1 MTTPATSGQQASVA
15 LIKQANNPM
24 NQPLPL
30 AGERSKA
37 PPRPEIDGER
47 WWSSPLPW
55 RHPTMLA
62 PMEGVSHPT
71 FRTIMSERG
80 GLGIVCTEF
89 VRISSQAVRPTN
101 LSRAVVHQ
109 KDMPLSVQVMGNDA
123 ALMAE
128 AAGWMAQL
136 GADVV
141 DINLGC
147 PSPRVVRRGVG
158 SAMLQ
163 DVDLLRRVL
172 EAMREVV
179 PGMLSAKIRAG
190 FDRAD
195 HFLTIGRAI
204 EETGVDYLV
213 VHPRK
218 RSDFYQGVADWRIV
232 RALKQELSIP
242 VVGNG
247 DIWYADDAF
256 RIREETGC
264 DAVML
269 GRPALRNPWIF
280 QQIESLAR
288 GQTPHCPRGSELVV
302 LLRDV
307 AARYRAV
314 YPRDKLVIGKLKEW
328 TTYLS
333 RAAPAELHMR
343 EVLRC
348 QTIETLLDLFEE
360 KVGDLDEH
368 ALDLRPDGH
377 LGFERRGSALVVD

>member
-1 MTTPATSGQQASVA
+1 
-15 LIKQANNPM
+15 M

-30 AGERSKA
+30 AATTPREA
-37 PPRPEIDGER
+37 PPKPLMDPQR
-47 WWSSPLPW
+47 WWESPLPW

-71 FRTIMSERG
+71 FRSIMAERG

-89 VRISSQAVRPTN
+89 VRISTQAIRPTN
-101 LSRAVVHQ
+101 LSKAVVHQ
-109 KDMPLSVQVMGNDA
+109 SNMPLSVQVMGNDA
-123 ALMAE
+123 TLMAE

-172 EAMREVV
+172 AAMRQAV

-195 HFLTIGRAI
+195 HFLAVGKAI

-232 RALKQELSIP
+232 RSLKQHLSIP

-247 DIWYADDAF
+247 DIWYAEDAF

-280 QQIESLAR
+280 QQIEALAT
-288 GQTPHCPRGSELVV
+288 GQSPHCPRGRELAIFLRVV
-302 LLRDV
+302 
-307 AARYRAV
+307 AERYRQV
-314 YPRDKLVIGKLKEW
+314 YPHDKHVIGKLKEW

-333 RAAPAELHMR
+333 RSAPAELQMR
-343 EVLRC
+343 EVLRS
-348 QTIETLLDLFEE
+348 QTVEELLDRFEA
-360 KVGDLDEH
+360 KMDPMT
-368 ALDLRPDGH
+368 ANQLDLHPDGH
-377 LGFERRGSALVVD
+377 LSYERRGSALRAQ